1 MSKITI
7 IEPYVIGE
15 KSQPLEYQ
23 FLDANGAILNITGFT
38 AKFNYTER
46 DGVAVTA
53 AATVPTG
60 TDGKARYTFTGTDFA
75 TAGHYRAAF
84 IVGNGVSRY
93 ESVEIHFDVSIGV
106 GAMPV
111 I

>member
-7 IEPYVIGE
+7 AEPYVVGE
-15 KSQPLEYQ
+15 KPSPLDYQ
-23 FLDANGAILNITGFT
+23 FLDANGAVLNITGYT
-38 AKFNYTER
+38 AKFIYQER

-53 AATVPTG
+53 NATVPTG
-60 TDGKARYTFTGTDFA
+60 TDGKARYTFTGNEFA

-84 IVGNGVSRY
+84 VVGNGVNRF
-93 ESVEIHFDVSIGV
+93 ESVEINFDVSIGV
-106 GAMPV
+106 GTMPS